1 MNETADFLFRCNP
14 EPGWIQDRDTRR
26 FLAVNQAAVVV
37 YGYSEEEFLGMT
49 AADIRLAD
57 GHPQPPKQDGSL
69 HRAPA
74 DPRRWRHRR
83 RNGEVIVVE
92 LRAFPVVF
100 MDRPA
105 EIVTARDVTDL
116 ALLEMTA
123 AKQLRKEREATTLL
137 AMAGRVARFGGWRV
151 DLATS
156 EVVWSD
162 ETAAIHEVPN
172 GALMLQEGLNYYAP
186 EQRPIIE
193 TAFRACVEQG
203 VPFDLILQIITG
215 TGRRAWVR
223 TIGEPERN
231 AEGRIV
237 GALGAFQDIDELLGT
252 QARSEATQRRLA
264 ETLNSISEGFMV
276 LDREWRLTFVNRAG
290 ADFLLRPGPELIGR
304 NLWDEFPEAR
314 NTGFETSYRKAVA
327 TGEAVTFEE
336 FYPPLERWF
345 EVRAHPT
352 SDGLAV
358 YFQDITDRRRSTEAL
373 RLSDERFR
381 MVTTVTNDVIWDWN
395 LVTGEVWWNE
405 HMALQFGHD
414 RTDSEPAGLWESRI
428 HSEDRDRVLKGIHSA
443 IAGSVAEWT
452 DTYRFMKNDG
462 SAAHVVDRGL
472 IIRDPSGVG
481 QRMVGS
487 MANVTARMEMEAQL
501 REAQK
506 LEAVGK
512 LTGGIA
518 HDFNNL
524 LTVIIGSAE
533 SLVERLADD
542 AEGAALAKLTTAA
555 AQRGAELTSRL
566 LAFARRQPLEP
577 RTTDIARLIAD
588 FAPILQRSLSED
600 LSLEIVSRGDLWA
613 ATVDPGQ
620 LETALL
626 NLTVNARDSME
637 GGGRL
642 TISTRNVLL
651 DQDFAPTREA
661 AAAGQYVM
669 ISVSDIGS
677 GMPPEIASRAFEPF
691 FTTKEAGKGA
701 GLGLSMVY
709 GFAKQSSGHV
719 KIDSTPDEGTTVHLY
734 LPRSQGD
741 QLWGRPTGEAIA
753 GLPSGTERILLV
765 EDDLM
770 VREHVARLLRG
781 LGYQVSESPD
791 GPGAVEKLACGETFD
806 LLFTDVV
813 MPGGMN
819 GHDLS
824 VIARRICP
832 SLKVL
837 FTSGYAED
845 AIVHQGRLDPGV
857 QLLSKPYRK
866 RDLAMRIR
874 KVLGR

>member
-14 EPGWIQDRDTRR
+14 EPGWIEDRDTRR
-26 FLAVNQAAVVV
+26 FLAVNQAAVAA
-37 YGYSEEEFLGMT
+37 YGYSEDEFLGMT
-49 AADIRLAD
+49 VADIRLAD
-57 GHPQPPKQDGSL
+57 GHPQAPKQDGSQ
-69 HRAPA
+69 HPAPA

-83 RNGEVIVVE
+83 KNGEVIVVE

-116 ALLEMTA
+116 VLLEMTA

-172 GALMLQEGLNYYAP
+172 GALMLQEGLSYYVP

-203 VPFDLILQIITG
+203 VPF
-215 TGRRAWVR
+215 
-223 TIGEPERN
+223 
-231 AEGRIV
+231 
-237 GALGAFQDIDELLGT
+237 
-252 QARSEATQRRLA
+252 
-264 ETLNSISEGFMV
+264 
-276 LDREWRLTFVNRAG
+276 
-290 ADFLLRPGPELIGR
+290 
-304 NLWDEFPEAR
+304 
-314 NTGFETSYRKAVA
+314 
-327 TGEAVTFEE
+327 
-336 FYPPLERWF
+336 
-345 EVRAHPT
+345 
-352 SDGLAV
+352 
-358 YFQDITDRRRSTEAL
+358 
-373 RLSDERFR
+373 
-381 MVTTVTNDVIWDWN
+381 
-395 LVTGEVWWNE
+395 
-405 HMALQFGHD
+405 
-414 RTDSEPAGLWESRI
+414 
-428 HSEDRDRVLKGIHSA
+428 
-443 IAGSVAEWT
+443 
-452 DTYRFMKNDG
+452 
-462 SAAHVVDRGL
+462 
-472 IIRDPSGVG
+472 
-481 QRMVGS
+481 
-487 MANVTARMEMEAQL
+487 
-501 REAQK
+501 
-506 LEAVGK
+506 
-512 LTGGIA
+512 
-518 HDFNNL
+518 
-524 LTVIIGSAE
+524 
-533 SLVERLADD
+533 
-542 AEGAALAKLTTAA
+542 
-555 AQRGAELTSRL
+555 
-566 LAFARRQPLEP
+566 
-577 RTTDIARLIAD
+577 
-588 FAPILQRSLSED
+588 APILQRSLSED
-600 LSLEIVSRGDLWA
+600 LSLEIVSGGDLWA

-651 DQDFAPTREA
+651 DQDFAPTHEA
-661 AAAGQYVM
+661 ATAGQYVV
-669 ISVSDIGS
+669 ISVSDTGS

-753 GLPSGTERILLV
+753 SLPSGTERILLV

-791 GPGAVEKLACGETFD
+791 GAGAVEKLARGETFD
-806 LLFTDVV
+806 LLFTDIV

-832 SLKVL
+832 ALKVL
-837 FTSGYAED
+837 CTSGYAED

-857 QLLSKPYRK
+857 QLLKKPYRK

-874 KVLGR
+874 KVLGQ